1 MGVTCSDLEFRKT
14 TLVALGA
21 QYQWHGEAEPIVIIM
36 RTWT

>member
-14 TLVALGA
+14 ALVALGA
-21 QYQWHGEAEPIVIIM
+21 QYQWHGEPIVIIM